1 MTTLR
6 QKMQDDL
13 QLRGLA
19 VKTQESYLRAVRQ
32 LAEHYDKSPD
42 VLTEEEIRQ
51 YFLYL
56 KNDKQVARGTMTIAL
71 CGIKFFYEVTLQR
84 QWNCFN
90 IIRPEKTQKLPTVL
104 SREEVVQVLGG
115 IRKLAYR
122 SCLTTLYSCGLRLNE
137 GLSLAVQDIDR
148 QRRLV
153 HVRQG
158 KGKKDRYVPLPD
170 GTYQLLRQQWA
181 THRHP
186 KWLFPGRERRDT
198 ITHADLTKPMDPKGM
213 QTAYKQSLAAANIN
227 KPATIH
233 TLRHSYATHL
243 LDAGV
248 NLRIIQQYLG
258 HKSLK
263 STVIYTH
270 LTQDGHTRATTTIA
284 RLMNGLETAG
294 QDAAGW

>member
-6 QKMQDDL
+6 QKMLDDL

-19 VKTQESYLRAVRQ
+19 PKTQESYLRAVRQ
-32 LAEHYDKSPD
+32 LAEHYGKSPD
-42 VLTEEEIRQ
+42 LLTEEEIRQ

-56 KNDKQVARGTMTIAL
+56 KNEKLAARGTMTIAL

-84 QWNCFN
+84 QWQCFN
-90 IIRPEKTQKLPTVL
+90 LIRPARSQKLPIVL
-104 SREEVVQVLGG
+104 SREEVAQILGG

-122 SCLTTLYSCGLRLNE
+122 ACLTTLYSCGLRLNE
-137 GLSLAVQDIDR
+137 GLSLAVQDIDK

-158 KGKKDRYVPLPD
+158 KGKKDRFVPLPE

-186 KWLFPGRERRDT
+186 KWIFPGRERRDNVT
-198 ITHADLTKPMDPKGM
+198 QADLTKPMDSKGM
-213 QTAYKQSLAAANIN
+213 TTAYKQSLAAANIS

-258 HKSLK
+258 HKSLR
-263 STVIYTH
+263 STAIYTH
-270 LTQDGHTRATTTIA
+270 LTQDGHERATATIG
-284 RLMNGLETAG
+284 RLMNGLETVS
-294 QDAAGW
+294 QDLSGW